1 MVRKII
7 NKAISAVTTTLLAF
21 TTLASAIPVTTY
33 AAAAKDSIQKS
44 KHHVTSTK
52 DTATAGY
59 GTFDFSSNSAKFDFS
74 VDSKSDKLKK
84 ADNSDWIWKEQDEKK
99 GGITGLGNAYI
110 AKLTEDS
117 SFSVWYKNVPKMDNK
132 GNKVGNYDVKVTYDN
147 ARGVISGA
155 DGKDIAIFQGQ
166 LGAVRF
172 RGYKHIRC
180 TIYIYKHGT
189 KTLISGADDK
199 LHFRFIDIDCN
210 QAVESM
216 CPGRTDWFMLGA
228 HIRWSGEP
236 RCKEI
241 GAEQGN
247 TVTFSGYGKEKSSE
261 DVTDNAI
268 QFDQLDK
275 PTAKQ
280 KKDLKE
286 ARRHTWSLGFTPIAS
301 SPFTYRVRYFSGGG
315 DGIGT
320 QKNGAFF
327 SFDGGLTLPPIPD
340 EAELSIDKVSDKY
353 VHKVGDSWDY
363 TIKVKNVTD
372 ESQAVTA
379 ENVVVTDTIPSGLK
393 VNSVTTSKG
402 TASHKGNAVTVN
414 VGDLAQDATATVK
427 VNVTALET
435 SNGTRPYNTAKVVA
449 ENGSVDGG
457 WHDDDGNY
465 INSANVQV
473 DKVVDKYEYA
483 VGDKANFT
491 VKVKNTKGIAT
502 NVTVADILPSGM
514 KLDYDSVKISGV
526 PANVSVPVAPKDVTN
541 QLNKTLFEKSET
553 KTITATKSKSGD
565 NGWAYKIN
573 YLPANA
579 TATITFSAT
588 AAEAGNGKEQQ
599 NVVTATGDNFSKAED
614 DAEYYVNTPKLSLSK
629 KYVNPYKD
637 EKKDNRC
644 DNEFRVFEKETGYEK
659 VQYEV
664 LAKNTA
670 PAGTV
675 AKDVVVEDVTLPE
688 GRT

>member
-340 EAELSIDKVSDKY
+340 EA
-353 VHKVGDSWDY
+353 
-363 TIKVKNVTD
+363 
-372 ESQAVTA
+372 
-379 ENVVVTDTIPSGLK
+379 
-393 VNSVTTSKG
+393 
-402 TASHKGNAVTVN
+402 
-414 VGDLAQDATATVK
+414 
-427 VNVTALET
+427 
-435 SNGTRPYNTAKVVA
+435 
-449 ENGSVDGG
+449 
-457 WHDDDGNY
+457 
-465 INSANVQV
+465 
-473 DKVVDKYEYA
+473 
-483 VGDKANFT
+483 
-491 VKVKNTKGIAT
+491 
-502 NVTVADILPSGM
+502 
-514 KLDYDSVKISGV
+514 
-526 PANVSVPVAPKDVTN
+526 
-541 QLNKTLFEKSET
+541 
-553 KTITATKSKSGD
+553 
-565 NGWAYKIN
+565 
-573 YLPANA
+573 
-579 TATITFSAT
+579 
-588 AAEAGNGKEQQ
+588 
-599 NVVTATGDNFSKAED
+599 
-614 DAEYYVNTPKLSLSK
+614 
-629 KYVNPYKD
+629 
-637 EKKDNRC
+637 
-644 DNEFRVFEKETGYEK
+644 
-659 VQYEV
+659 
-664 LAKNTA
+664 
-670 PAGTV
+670 
-675 AKDVVVEDVTLPE
+675 
-688 GRT
+688 

>member
-216 CPGRTDWFMLGA
+216 C
-228 HIRWSGEP
+228 
-236 RCKEI
+236 
-241 GAEQGN
+241 
-247 TVTFSGYGKEKSSE
+247 
-261 DVTDNAI
+261 
-268 QFDQLDK
+268 
-275 PTAKQ
+275 
-280 KKDLKE
+280 
-286 ARRHTWSLGFTPIAS
+286 
-301 SPFTYRVRYFSGGG
+301 
-315 DGIGT
+315 
-320 QKNGAFF
+320 
-327 SFDGGLTLPPIPD
+327 
-340 EAELSIDKVSDKY
+340 
-353 VHKVGDSWDY
+353 
-363 TIKVKNVTD
+363 
-372 ESQAVTA
+372 QAVL
-379 ENVVVTDTIPSGLK
+379 IGL
-393 VNSVTTSKG
+393 
-402 TASHKGNAVTVN
+402 
-414 VGDLAQDATATVK
+414 
-427 VNVTALET
+427 
-435 SNGTRPYNTAKVVA
+435 
-449 ENGSVDGG
+449 
-457 WHDDDGNY
+457 
-465 INSANVQV
+465 
-473 DKVVDKYEYA
+473 
-483 VGDKANFT
+483 
-491 VKVKNTKGIAT
+491 
-502 NVTVADILPSGM
+502 
-514 KLDYDSVKISGV
+514 
-526 PANVSVPVAPKDVTN
+526 
-541 QLNKTLFEKSET
+541 
-553 KTITATKSKSGD
+553 
-565 NGWAYKIN
+565 
-573 YLPANA
+573 
-579 TATITFSAT
+579 
-588 AAEAGNGKEQQ
+588 
-599 NVVTATGDNFSKAED
+599 
-614 DAEYYVNTPKLSLSK
+614 
-629 KYVNPYKD
+629 
-637 EKKDNRC
+637 C
-644 DNEFRVFEKETGYEK
+644 
-659 VQYEV
+659 
-664 LAKNTA
+664 
-670 PAGTV
+670 
-675 AKDVVVEDVTLPE
+675 
-688 GRT
+688 